1 MARPQVYVTRM
12 IPEAGIDLL
21 RQTCDVEVNLE
32 DRPLTRAELL
42 ENVRGREGR
51 LAGRSCRNCLEYPDP
66 VAPSK
71 GGCVR

>member
-1 MARPQVYVTRM
+1 M

-42 ENVRGREGR
+42 ENVRGQEGVIGLLTDR
-51 LAGRSCRNCLEYPDP
+51 RF
-66 VAPSK
+66 
-71 GGCVR
+71 GGHPIVLQSSRKL